1 MKNISLI
8 LITAAFVALSS
19 CAKNDIGEELL
30 PMTAQNNIAAL
41 MLDDADSTAAYE
53 HYLLRLDAKAD
64 GDYRLSDEE
73 ITESLLKFCTPGNQA
88 KTAGLSEKPT
98 LSIKGIRPLNEPV
111 ALRSANDPR
120 AAVPPVVVE
129 FTSEQG
135 DGYAV
140 CSGDIRYRKI
150 FSFVP
155 SGSLDDT
162 LNIKMLSI
170 FYRSV
175 SHSINDSIARF
186 NSRVSTLQALNLEAE
201 GASITPRLHPN
212 HPDHNKIPLPNG
224 MFCLGEEY
232 IIDTDKEIYIGMKIK
247 WDQNAPYNNAMPHKN
262 ELNNCFPDNTNNR
275 AVVGCVPIAA
285 GQAIAYKKYK
295 YFKTIAPHWDAINN
309 YSSIKGTQYED
320 VVAKFLREIADGVK
334 VSFYNEGTAAYPK
347 DLDIYLKELNSKD
360 ASVKHEYYNED
371 IVLKPDSIYRR
382 FLLIYNAISKK
393 NPVIISANDTH
404 TNAGHSFV
412 VDGAKHYSRTL
423 YEVLGTEYEG
433 VINKM
438 YRHLATEENTYMSCN
453 WGWGGKSDGL
463 YDYYNLNPGIYEF
476 NRWKGIFILK

>member
-8 LITAAFVALSS
+8 IIMTAVVALSS
-19 CAKNDIGEELL
+19 CAKNDIGEELS
-30 PMTAQNNIAAL
+30 PMTAQSDIAAL
-41 MLDDADSTAAYE
+41 MLDGVDSTAAYE

-73 ITESLLKFCTPGNQA
+73 ITESLLRFCNPDSHA
-88 KTAGLSEKPT
+88 KTADVSEQPALT
-98 LSIKGIRPLNEPV
+98 IKGIRPLNEPV

-140 CSGDIRYRKI
+140 CSGDVRYQKI
-150 FSFVP
+150 FSYVP

-162 LNIKMLSI
+162 VNIKMLSL

-186 NSRVSTLQALNLEAE
+186 NSRVGTLQALNLEAE
-201 GASITPRLHPN
+201 GTSITPRLHPN
-212 HPDHNKIPLPNG
+212 HPDHNKIPLPDG

-232 IIDTDKEIYIGMKIK
+232 IINTDKESYLGMKIK

-262 ELNNCFPDNTNNR
+262 ELSNCYPDNTNNR

-295 YFKTIAPHWDAINN
+295 YFKNIAPHWDAINN
-309 YSSIKGTQYED
+309 YSSIKGSQYED

-334 VSFYNEGTAAYPK
+334 VSYTSKGTAAFPE
-347 DLDIYLKELNSKD
+347 DLDIYLKELNRKD
-360 ASVKHEYYNED
+360 ASVKHEYYNGNV
-371 IVLKPDSIYRR
+371 IFMPDSIYRR
-382 FLLIYNAISKK
+382 FLLVYNAISKK
-393 NPVIISANDTH
+393 NPVIISVSDISAKV
-404 TNAGHSFV
+404 GHSFV
-412 VDGAKHYSRTL
+412 VDGAKYYSGTL
-423 YEVLGTEYEG
+423 YEVLGTEYDG
-433 VINKM
+433 VVNKM
-438 YRHLATEENTYMSCN
+438 YRHLSSDERLYISCN

-476 NRWKGIFILK
+476 NTWKGIFILK